1 MAKAYW
7 MVHLSVTD
15 SEAYRPYV
23 EAAPSALAEFG
34 GRYLVRAGQSE
45 TPEGEMPHSRH
56 VLIEFPSYEAAL
68 AAYRSDAYQAVV
80 GIRHANSTGTLT
92 IVEGV

>member
-15 SEAYRPYV
+15 PDAYRPYLD
-23 EAAPSALAEFG
+23 AAPAALAEFG
-34 GRYLVRAGQSE
+34 GRYLVRAGKTE
-45 TPEGEMPHSRH
+45 TPEGEMPHARH
-56 VLIEFPSYEAAL
+56 VLIEFPSYDAAV
-68 AAYRSDAYQAVV
+68 AAYHSDAYQAVI
-80 GIRHANSTGTLT
+80 GTRHANSTGTLT